1 MQNIYAFTVKKAPKQ
16 RGVRME
22 SIGISENDAKLYLE
36 QQLKKDG
43 VRFELIQPAMSK

>member
-1 MQNIYAFTVKKAPKQ
+1 MHNIYAFTVKKGTKK
-16 RGVRME
+16 RGIRME

-43 VRFELIQPAMSK
+43 VSFNFIKPATSH